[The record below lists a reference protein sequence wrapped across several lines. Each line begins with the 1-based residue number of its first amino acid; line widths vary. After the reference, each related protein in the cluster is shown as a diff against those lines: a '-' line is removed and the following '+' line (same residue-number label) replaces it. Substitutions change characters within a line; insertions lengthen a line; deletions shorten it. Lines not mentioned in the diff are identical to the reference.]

1 MKAFKLKNKRKVV
14 SGFNTP
20 EKYFENFS
28 EKVIQQLLEKD
39 TNMIYFF
46 KNNKRIFLAIAAILI
61 LALFVPLFNTTL
73 TNSNSDAIDAV
84 ALENYLSY
92 QSNINQYDLINDLEY
107 DEIDNIKTTVVLEDA
122 TIEEILI
129 SNANLEHLIFE

>member
-1 MKAFKLKNKRKVV
+1 MKAFKLKKKTKVA
-14 SGFNTP
+14 SGFKTP
-20 EKYFENFS
+20 ENYFENFS

-107 DEIDNIKTTVVLEDA
+107 DEIDNIKTIVVLEDA

>member
-20 EKYFENFS
+20 EKYFANFS
-28 EKVIQQLLEKD
+28 EKAIQQLLEKD

-61 LALFVPLFNTTL
+61 LALFVPFFNTR
-73 TNSNSDAIDAV
+73 TNNVSTDVIDTSV
-84 ALENYLSY
+84 LENYLSY
-92 QSNINQYDLINDLEY
+92 ESNINQYDLINDLEY
-107 DEIDNIKTTVVLEDA
+107 NDIDNIKTTVALEDA
-122 TIEEILI
+122 TIEEILV
-129 SNANLEHLIFE
+129 SNTNLEHLICE

>member
-20 EKYFENFS
+20 EKYFANFS
-28 EKVIQQLLEKD
+28 EKAIQQLLEKD

-61 LALFVPLFNTTL
+61 LALFVPFFNTRNNNVST
-73 TNSNSDAIDAV
+73 DVIDTSV
-84 ALENYLSY
+84 LENYLSY
-92 QSNINQYDLINDLEY
+92 ESNINQYDLINDLEY
-107 DEIDNIKTTVVLEDA
+107 NDIDNIKTTVALEDA
-122 TIEEILI
+122 TIEEILV
-129 SNANLEHLIFE
+129 SNTNLEHLICE

>member
-1 MKAFKLKNKRKVV
+1 MKAFKLESEPKTEA
-14 SGFNTP
+14 GFKTP
-20 EKYFENFS
+20 ENYFENFS
-28 EKVIQQLLEKD
+28 EKVMQQLPEKE
-39 TNMIYFF
+39 TGIISLYH
-46 KNNKRIFLAIAAILI
+46 KNKRISMALAAILV
-61 LALFVPLFNTTL
+61 LALFVPLFNTTP

-122 TIEEILI
+122 TIEEILV

>member
-1 MKAFKLKNKRKVV
+1 MKAFKLESEPKTE
-14 SGFNTP
+14 SGFKTP
-20 EKYFENFS
+20 ENYFENFS
-28 EKVIQQLLEKD
+28 EKVMQQLPEKE
-39 TNMIYFF
+39 TGVISLYH
-46 KNNKRIFLAIAAILI
+46 KNKRIFMAVAAILI
-61 LALFVPLFNTTL
+61 LALFVPLFNTTP
-73 TNSNSDAIDAV
+73 TISNSDAIDAV

-122 TIEEILI
+122 TIEEILV

>member
-107 DEIDNIKTTVVLEDA
+107 DEIDNIKTIVVLEDA

>member
-1 MKAFKLKNKRKVV
+1 
-14 SGFNTP
+14 
-20 EKYFENFS
+20 
-28 EKVIQQLLEKD
+28 
-39 TNMIYFF
+39 
-46 KNNKRIFLAIAAILI
+46 
-61 LALFVPLFNTTL
+61 
-73 TNSNSDAIDAV
+73 V

>member
-1 MKAFKLKNKRKVV
+1 MKAFKLKKKTKVA
-14 SGFNTP
+14 SGFKTP
-20 EKYFENFS
+20 ENYFENFS

>member
-1 MKAFKLKNKRKVV
+1 MKAFKLESEPKTE
-14 SGFNTP
+14 SGFKTP
-20 EKYFENFS
+20 ENYFENFS
-28 EKVIQQLLEKD
+28 EKVMQQLPEKE
-39 TNMIYFF
+39 TGVISLYH
-46 KNNKRIFLAIAAILI
+46 KNKRIFMAVAAILI
-61 LALFVPLFNTTL
+61 LALFVPFFNTTP

-122 TIEEILI
+122 TIEEILV

>member
-1 MKAFKLKNKRKVV
+1 MKAFKLESEPKTE
-14 SGFNTP
+14 SGFKTP
-20 EKYFENFS
+20 ENYFENFS
-28 EKVIQQLLEKD
+28 EKVMQHLPEKE
-39 TNMIYFF
+39 TGVISLYH
-46 KNNKRIFLAIAAILI
+46 KNKRIFMAVAAILI
-61 LALFVPLFNTTL
+61 LALFVPLFNTTP

-122 TIEEILI
+122 TIEEILV

>member
-1 MKAFKLKNKRKVV
+1 MKAFKLESEPKTE
-14 SGFNTP
+14 SGFKTP
-20 EKYFENFS
+20 ENYFENFS
-28 EKVIQQLLEKD
+28 EKVMQQLPEKE
-39 TNMIYFF
+39 TGVISLYH
-46 KNNKRIFLAIAAILI
+46 KNKRIFMAVAAILI
-61 LALFVPLFNTTL
+61 LALFVPLFNTTP

-122 TIEEILI
+122 TIEEILV